1 MYTSGGSGGLAVA
14 VGRGR
19 DHKSSLKDAPVLTS
33 EIQTLSQGNET
44 VVLQRRYKGRW
55 NTHQVVKQKEDVFR
69 FGFVLFC

>member
-1 MYTSGGSGGLAVA
+1 MGRNGPIHLENELKLTILRMYTSGGSGGLAVA

-44 VVLQRRYKGRW
+44 VVLQRRYKGR
-55 NTHQVVKQKEDVFR
+55 
-69 FGFVLFC
+69 